1 MIETLVVNQRGEP
14 VTTLGTGNLIPA
26 QTYLSCRRDGALV
39 LIVMVDDILRTERR
53 QGRDRPRWRSVSEL
67 PPLAAQL
74 SGKQS

>member
-1 MIETLVVNQRGEP
+1 MIETLVVNQRGEA
-14 VTTLGTGNLIPA
+14 VTTLGTVNLIPA

-67 PPLAAQL
+67 PPLAAQV